1 MVVCNSKDDYEI
13 LHSLRAH
20 GWDRGLNKK
29 NNKSFNF
36 INSGF
41 NLRPLDLTAAIGLS
55 QLQKLE
61 KFKRQRILNRNRIIQ
76 SLKKSKEWKNQ
87 FTFIDPIKYLK
98 PSWFGLPILL
108 NKKFIKIKKI
118 FLKRLNQTKIET
130 RPIISGNFLNQP
142 CIKLYG
148 LKKKNEKFIG
158 SQEIED
164 RGFFIGLP
172 TKKISKQKLNFLV
185 KNLLKI
191 DSLV

>member
-1 MVVCNSKDDYEI
+1 MIVCDDKQDYEI

-55 QLQKLE
+55 QLKKLN
-61 KFKRQRILNRNRIIQ
+61 KFKKYRIINRNKII
-76 SLKKSKEWKNQ
+76 SGLKKTKAWKDQ
-87 FTFIDPIKYLK
+87 FSFIKPIENLS
-98 PSWFGLPILL
+98 PSWFGLPILVH
-108 NKKFIKIKKI
+108 KKFVKVKNK
-118 FLKRLNQTKIET
+118 FLKILEKNNIES

-142 CIKLYG
+142 CIKLYK
-148 LKKKNEKFIG
+148 LDKKQKFKG
-158 SQEIED
+158 SQEIEN

-172 TKKISKQKLNFLV
+172 TKKISNEKIKFSYQKLNE
-185 KNLLKI
+185 N
-191 DSLV
+191 